1 MTSVTVNSSGKCC
14 LHGRRCPNNNF
25 LYPSLS
31 SPSHLPL
38 FTIWIAPL
46 SIPLL
51 LLLLPPLLLP
61 PHSPFSQFLFFRDD
75 LKASNF
81 LCGVSVVI
89 TVLFELPLFALS
101 ERVLSKCG
109 TRGLITVSHLA
120 YVNGVNM
127 SMLYWFR
134 GSLSRVY
141 VYVCVCVVHI

>member
-1 MTSVTVNSSGKCC
+1 MVSVACTAGDVQTTSS
-14 LHGRRCPNNNF
+14 
-25 LYPSLS
+25 
-31 SPSHLPL
+31 
-38 FTIWIAPL
+38 
-46 SIPLL
+46 SIPLSR
-51 LLLLPPLLLP
+51 LPLTFRSSPFGCPHYPSSSSFSSHLSYFLP
-61 PHSPFSQFLFFRDD
+61 NSPFSQFLFFRDD

-101 ERVLSKCG
+101 ERVLAKCG